1 MYVNLSVLGK
11 SGLEYSDL
19 VFLCAINQIETDWLA
34 ESFKDT
40 DYERF
45 ERLSLIKHIKQKS
58 KKEHL
63 YVSLRLSDM
72 GKSLIKSIFTEPIA
86 GEDEEIIYEW
96 LSKYYIKK
104 GKEVGNPNRVKKL
117 LAWFSQETNIYKN
130 NLITLFVD
138 FLKDDY
144 VDEESKVLEFT
155 LFYPKKYTTDKGKT
169 IAYEARPDIYDSW
182 LWKHYEKNKERLEK
196 MFEEY

>member
-19 VFLCAINQIETDWLA
+19 VFLCGINQTQTDWLIENLK
-34 ESFKDT
+34 ES

-45 ERLSLIKHIKQKS
+45 EGLSLIKHIKQKS

-63 YVSLRLSDM
+63 YISLRLSDT
-72 GKSLIKSIFTEPIA
+72 GKKLINSIFTEPVA
-86 GEDEEIIYEW
+86 GEDEEILYEW
-96 LSKYYIKK
+96 LSKYYIDK

-117 LAWFSQETNIYKN
+117 LAWFSQETDIYKN
-130 NLITLFVD
+130 NLIKLFVD

-144 VDEESKVLEFT
+144 VDEASKVLEFT
-155 LFYPKKYTTDKGKT
+155 LFYPRKFTTDKGKT
-169 IAYEARPDIYDSW
+169 IAYEAKPDIYDSW
-182 LWKHYEKNKERLEK
+182 LFKHFEKNKQRLLET
-196 MFEEY
+196 FE